1 MGCDPD
7 RQDVRARDRPFQSTH
22 PHGVRQRNNAVVFIP
37 NEFQSTHPH
46 GVRPIESC
54 DRILQEWF
62 QSTHPHGVRQNLSRP
77 LPPPCCFNP
86 RTHMGC
92 DNRGKPGKIVLKS
105 FNPRTHMGCDS
116 GGGGGEDVEAL
127 FQSTH
132 PHGVRQLSFSITPES
147 DSFNPRTHMGCD
159 LVCTGFITNLPV
171 SIHAPTWGA
180 TLK

>member
-37 NEFQSTHPH
+37 NE
-46 GVRPIESC
+46 
-54 DRILQEWF
+54 F